1 MLELKHEKMFR
12 PLISHDFYESVTE
25 RQSERQT
32 DKRTDKTSYCQFVRY
47 AVTRLRGNAVASPV
61 FSCLRYNGSTL
72 NVLCSAAEFLT
83 QSALQSKCTIIHFD
97 GLNANESGK
106 KYGIFSRVLRDST
119 PRFVGRSVGW
129 SVGWSVGLSFFTF
142 LFFVVFF

>member
-1 MLELKHEKMFR
+1 MNARKHEKMFR
-12 PLISHDFYESVTE
+12 PLISHVFYESVTE

-47 AVTRLRGNAVASPV
+47 AVASPV
-61 FSCLRYNGSTL
+61 FSCLRYKGSTL

-106 KYGIFSRVLRDST
+106 KYGIFSRVLPDST
-119 PRFVGRSVGW
+119 PRFVGPSVGW
-129 SVGWSVGLSFFTF
+129 SVGRSVGPSHFTF
-142 LFFVVFF
+142 FMILFL